1 MPIALFVT
9 CLVDLFRP
17 PVGFAAVKLLE
28 QAGCEVIVPAE
39 QVCCGQPAFN
49 NGDQETA
56 RAIARQ
62 VIDAFADYQYVVIP
76 SGSCGG
82 MLRVHYP
89 ALFADDPVYHDKAVA
104 LAGRCYELTQ
114 FLVDVMRIESLNA
127 AYDGRL
133 TYHDSCSCLREM
145 HVKAQ
150 PRALL
155 EQVDQLEL
163 REMADTA
170 SCCGFGG
177 TFCVKYP
184 EISTRMA
191 DDKITAIEQSG
202 ADTLAAADLGCLLN
216 LAGRLKRQGSPIRV
230 FHVAEI
236 LAGMATGNGIGEAES

>member
-28 QAGCEVIVPAE
+28 QAGCEVIVPQG

-49 NGDQETA
+49 NGDQATA

-62 VIDAFADYQYVVIP
+62 VIDAFAGYQYVVIP

-89 ALFADDPVYHDKAVA
+89 ELFADDPVYHEQATA

-114 FLVDVMRIESLNA
+114 FLVDVMHVESLQA
-127 AYDGRL
+127 VYDGRL
-133 TYHDSCSCLREM
+133 AYHDSCSCLREM
-145 HVKAQ
+145 QIQSQ
-150 PRALL
+150 PRDLL
-155 EQVDQLEL
+155 ARVKQLDL
-163 REMADTA
+163 VEMADTQ

-191 DDKITAIEQSG
+191 DDKIAAITQSG
-202 ADTLAAADLGCLLN
+202 ANTLTAADLGCLLN
-216 LAGRLKRQGSPIRV
+216 LAGRLKRQDSPIRV

-236 LAGMATGNGIGEAES
+236 LAGMASGDGIGEAES